1 MTIFREL
8 LAIKSFRE
16 EKAELAMRKQ
26 RIALAA
32 AAAERDDASR
42 RLDDY
47 RDFAQRQE
55 REMYADLCTR
65 LVNLRE
71 IEHVQ
76 GSVVVLRGQEQVH
89 ETVLD
94 KAQTQCESQE
104 RLLDERK
111 ADHQQASRM
120 KEKFVQLAQV
130 HAEQEMRELEHK
142 EDLEIEEAAEV
153 RRDREDWGNPQG
165 TTP

>member
-16 EKAELAMRKQ
+16 EKAQLAMRKQ
-26 RIALAA
+26 RMALVAA
-32 AAAERDDASR
+32 TQERDGASQ

-47 RDFAQRQE
+47 REFAQRQE
-55 REMYADLCTR
+55 REMYADLCRR

-76 GSVVVLRGQEQVH
+76 GSVVLLRGQEQAHVA
-89 ETVLD
+89 VLD
-94 KAQTQCESQE
+94 QAQIQCESQE

-130 HAEQEMRELEHK
+130 HAEQAMRELEHK
-142 EDLEIEEAAEV
+142 EDLELEEAAEV
-153 RRDREDWGNPQG
+153 RREREDWGNPQG
-165 TTP
+165 TTS